1 MPQSLTA
8 VYLHLVFSTKNRVAY
23 LRDTQLRE
31 EMHAYLGGVSNNLGV
46 PALLIGGTDDHVHAL
61 CRLGRSITLADWV
74 KELKR
79 ASSLWIKKRAS
90 DRHDFAWQSGY
101 GMFSVSA
108 SNIEA
113 VKTYIADQVVHHRKQ
128 TFQEEFR
135 LLLKKHGITWDE
147 RYLWE

>member
-79 ASSLWIKKRAS
+79 ASSLWIKNA
-90 DRHDFAWQSGY
+90 
-101 GMFSVSA
+101 
-108 SNIEA
+108 
-113 VKTYIADQVVHHRKQ
+113 HR
-128 TFQEEFR
+128 TNTISRGNRDTVCFP
-135 LLLKKHGITWDE
+135 
-147 RYLWE
+147 